1 MCCVNPLQPWGNVL
15 SAQQKCFG
23 RLMLVPGKP
32 EGFLICQAGVWGKRE
47 PPCLGGGGGGVG
59 RGISLRWMKDMK
71 AEPGIPCDFIRLYG

>member
-1 MCCVNPLQPWGNVL
+1 ML

-47 PPCLGGGGGGVG
+47 PPCLAGGGGSRKRNFLAVDEGHES
-59 RGISLRWMKDMK
+59 RARNPL
-71 AEPGIPCDFIRLYG
+71 